1 MLDDFVDRLH
11 AGGPRELAQLRE
23 LVGFTIG
30 REHGDDEP
38 ALGLGA
44 RRWIGLAWRHRWIM
58 PRGRGTASVR
68 LVHLSPVLAAQ
79 ATYPFVRIEQAKR
92 EAAAAGVE
100 IFDFGQGDPRE
111 PTDPLI
117 REALAG
123 ALAETRGYP
132 KAEGLPEL
140 REAIAGWIE
149 RRFGVAADP
158 AAEIVPTYGSKEAI
172 FSFAQVVVDP
182 SSGKDTVLVTEPG
195 YPVPER
201 GALFAGARVVHVPLL
216 EENGFLPDL
225 DAVDD
230 EVLERTAILW
240 LNYPNNP
247 TAAVAPA
254 ALYERAASLAREH
267 DFLLASDEAY
277 TELWFHDPPPS
288 ALQVSDRAN
297 VVVFNTLSKR
307 SSMTGY
313 RSGFVAGPRWV
324 MDALRQ
330 FRPTVGTAPQEFVQR
345 ASVVAWGDE
354 EHVVRAREVYAR
366 KREVLLGA
374 LDALGWRVAGSE
386 ATMYLWVETPAGE
399 NSEEFAT
406 RLLEHG
412 VVVAPGAYLG
422 PSGEGYVRI
431 ALVPT
436 IEDCERAAAIL
447 QGLA

>member
-1 MLDDFVDRLH
+1 M
-11 AGGPRELAQLRE
+11 
-23 LVGFTIG
+23 
-30 REHGDDEP
+30 
-38 ALGLGA
+38 
-44 RRWIGLAWRHRWIM
+44 
-58 PRGRGTASVR
+58 
-68 LVHLSPVLAAQ
+68 HLSPVLAAQ

-92 EAAAAGVE
+92 EAAANGIE

-117 REALAG
+117 RQALAD

-140 REAIAGWIE
+140 REAIACWIR
-149 RRFGVAADP
+149 RRFDVDVDP
-158 AAEIVPTYGSKEAI
+158 AGEIVPTYGSKEAI
-172 FSFAQVVVDP
+172 FSFAQVVVD
-182 SSGKDTVLVTEPG
+182 SGSGRDTVLVTEPG

-201 GALFAGARVVHVPLL
+201 GALFAGARVVRLPLL

-225 DAVDD
+225 GALDGGT
-230 EVLERTAILW
+230 LERTAVLW

-247 TAAVAPA
+247 TAAVAPLALYRQAA
-254 ALYERAASLAREH
+254 ALAFEH

-277 TELWFHDPPPS
+277 SELWFRDPPPS
-288 ALQVSDRAN
+288 ALQVADRSN

-330 FRPTVGTAPQEFVQR
+330 YRPTVGTAPQEFVQR
-345 ASVVAWGDE
+345 ASVVAWADE
-354 EHVVRAREVYAR
+354 AHVARARDVYGR
-366 KREVLLGA
+366 KRELLLGA
-374 LDALGWRVAGSE
+374 LDALGWRVAGDE

-399 NSEEFAT
+399 SSEELAT

-412 VVVAPGAYLG
+412 IVVAPGSYLG

-436 IEDCERAAAIL
+436 VDDCARAVAIL
-447 QGLA
+447 RDLA